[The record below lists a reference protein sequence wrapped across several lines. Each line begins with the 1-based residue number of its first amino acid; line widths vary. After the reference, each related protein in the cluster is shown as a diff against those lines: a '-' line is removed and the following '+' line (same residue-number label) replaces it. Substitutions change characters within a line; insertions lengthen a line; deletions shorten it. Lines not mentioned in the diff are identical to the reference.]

1 MADLENV
8 FIKEFKRNI
17 RSHNVVKNIFDVPL
31 PSIVK
36 EWEISGS
43 ELFGIKGIPSEA
55 GLFSGLNKSIVKKLP
70 KGSIASRRK
79 VDLVKRD
86 FVRDSNNRYVY
97 EDVKIPSGSMV
108 IISRKAL
115 ELPYGYKSP
124 LDGFGYIDFIEN
136 RGKREYTYYIPKT
149 CIYSLH
155 QTALVLSVKNMKNFA
170 GMGYLSWNFGL
181 IYLHIIPYK
190 PNYKYVG
197 TKVLKTG
204 LKLNYSEEVKSIVDF
219 WVNNDIIPNIALCD
233 TILEGNLVV
242 KETATG
248 YENYEVVDELSL
260 GEKDLY
266 GRGAEDEENS

>member
-36 EWEISGS
+36 EWKVSGS
-43 ELFGIKGIPSEA
+43 ELFGIKDIPSEA

-79 VDLVKRD
+79 VDLVTRD

-124 LDGFGYIDFIEN
+124 LDGFGYIDFTEN

-149 CIYSLH
+149 YIYSLH

-233 TILEGNLVV
+233 TVLEGNLVV
-242 KETATG
+242 KETSTG